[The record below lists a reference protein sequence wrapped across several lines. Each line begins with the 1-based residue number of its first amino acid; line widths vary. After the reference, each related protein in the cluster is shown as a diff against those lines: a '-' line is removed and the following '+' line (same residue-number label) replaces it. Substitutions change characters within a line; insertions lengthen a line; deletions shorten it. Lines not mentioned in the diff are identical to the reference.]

1 MTEPR
6 DAESARKV
14 RLEAASWLERR
25 LRPEWNA
32 EDQAGFDAW
41 LKADPAN
48 TISFLRVE
56 AAWNRANRL
65 GALRQPMRAA
75 SAAQTQRRSF
85 TRFLNMAAAVA
96 GAVAI
101 AGGIAA
107 TYMLMPQEKSYV
119 TQVGGHEIL
128 ALKDGSQI
136 ELNTST
142 VVRVS
147 QNSNERK
154 VWLDKG
160 EAYFR
165 IKHDPAHP
173 FVVMVGGHRVTDLGT
188 TFLVRRD
195 NDSVKVALIEGLA
208 QFDGGVANGQHATLK
223 PGDVVVASAKRMSLA
238 KENTNDIAT
247 GLGWRHGLLI
257 FKYTTLADA
266 AAEFNRYN
274 DLKLVIAD
282 PAAGR
287 LKIVGTFA
295 TNNVAAFA
303 DVAEDVL
310 HLKVTH
316 TEDQIVIGR

>member
-1 MTEPR
+1 MT
-6 DAESARKV
+6 DANTKQV
-14 RLEAASWLERR
+14 RMEAAGWLERR
-25 LRPEWNA
+25 QRPEWNA
-32 EDQAGFDAW
+32 EDQSALDAW
-41 LKADPAN
+41 LAADPAHMV
-48 TISFLRVE
+48 SYLRVE

-65 GALRQPMRAA
+65 GALRQPMRA
-75 SAAQTQRRSF
+75 SNAAQAPRRSF
-85 TRFLNMAAAVA
+85 TRFLNMAAAVI
-96 GAVAI
+96 GTVAVV
-101 AGGIAA
+101 GGIAA
-107 TYMLMPQEKSYV
+107 TYMLMPEQKSYT

-147 QNSNERK
+147 QNKGERK

-165 IKHDPAHP
+165 IKHDAAHP

-195 NDSVKVALIEGLA
+195 KDSVKVALIEGLA
-208 QFDGGVANGQHATLK
+208 QFDGGTADGQHAMLK
-223 PGDVVVASAKRMSLA
+223 PGDVVVASAKQMSLK
-238 KENTNDIAT
+238 KEDTGDLAT

-274 DLKLVIAD
+274 DRKLVIAD
-282 PAAGR
+282 PAVGR

-316 TEDQIVIGR
+316 SEDQIVIAR

>member
-1 MTEPR
+1 MV
-6 DAESARKV
+6 SY
-14 RLEAASWLERR
+14 
-25 LRPEWNA
+25 
-32 EDQAGFDAW
+32 
-41 LKADPAN
+41 
-48 TISFLRVE
+48 LRVE

-65 GALRQPMRAA
+65 GALRQPMRMEQAPA
-75 SAAQTQRRSF
+75 PRRAFMRFLTLSAA
-85 TRFLNMAAAVA
+85 AI
-96 GAVAI
+96 GAVAVI
-101 AGGIAA
+101 GGVAA
-107 TYMLMPQEKSYV
+107 TYMLMPHEKSYA

-147 QNSNERK
+147 QNKTERK

-165 IKHDPAHP
+165 IKHDAAHP
-173 FVVMVGGHRVTDLGT
+173 FTVMVGHHRITDLGT
-188 TFLVRRD
+188 TFLVRR
-195 NDSVKVALIEGLA
+195 NRDSVKVALIEGLA
-208 QFDGGVANGQHATLK
+208 RFDAGNANNQHATLK
-223 PGDVVVASAKRMSLA
+223 PGDVVVASADHMSLSR
-238 KENTNDIAT
+238 ENTTDAAE

-257 FKYTTLADA
+257 FKYTTLAEA

-274 DLKLVIAD
+274 DRKLVIAD
-282 PAAGR
+282 PAVGR

-310 HLKVTH
+310 HLKVTN
-316 TEDQIVIGR
+316 TEDQIVIAR

>member
-1 MTEPR
+1 MTDMSDMGET
-6 DAESARKV
+6 ESAQKV
-14 RLEAASWLERR
+14 RTEAAAWLERR
-25 LRPEWNA
+25 QRPEWSA
-32 EDQAGFDAW
+32 DDQSALDAW
-41 LKADPAN
+41 LAAAPTN
-48 TISFLRVE
+48 MVSYLRVE
-56 AAWNRANRL
+56 AAWTRANRL
-65 GALRQPMRAA
+65 GALRQPMRDAA
-75 SAAQTQRRSF
+75 ALPPRRNF
-85 TRFLNMAAAVA
+85 GRFLSMAAAAV
-96 GAVAI
+96 GAAAVI
-101 AGGIAA
+101 GGVAA
-107 TYMLMPQEKSYV
+107 TYFLMPQQKSYA

-147 QNSNERK
+147 QNKTERK
-154 VWLDKG
+154 VWLEKG

-195 NDSVKVALIEGLA
+195 KDRVKVALIEGLA
-208 QFDGGVANGQHATLK
+208 QFDGGNEQHATLK
-223 PGDVVVASAKRMSLA
+223 PGDVVVASAQKMSLK
-238 KENTNDIAT
+238 KETTTDMAE

-274 DLKLVIAD
+274 DRKLVIAD
-282 PAAGR
+282 PAVGR
-287 LKIVGTFA
+287 MKIVGTFA

-303 DVAEDVL
+303 DVAEDIL

-316 TEDQIVIGR
+316 SEDQIVIAR

>member
-1 MTEPR
+1 MT
-6 DAESARKV
+6 DADTKQV
-14 RLEAASWLERR
+14 RMEAASWLERR
-25 LRPEWNA
+25 QRPEWNA
-32 EDQAGFDAW
+32 EDQTALDAW
-41 LKADPAN
+41 LAADPAHMV
-48 TISFLRVE
+48 SYLRVE

-65 GALRQPMRAA
+65 GALRQPMRA
-75 SAAQTQRRSF
+75 SNAAQAPRRSF
-85 TRFLNMAAAVA
+85 TRFLNMAAAVI
-96 GAVAI
+96 GTVAVM
-101 AGGIAA
+101 GGIAA
-107 TYMLMPQEKSYV
+107 TYMLMPEQKSYT

-147 QNSNERK
+147 QTKGERK

-165 IKHDPAHP
+165 IKHDAAHP

-195 NDSVKVALIEGLA
+195 KDSVKVALIEGLA
-208 QFDGGVANGQHATLK
+208 QFDGGTADGQHATLK
-223 PGDVVVASAKRMSLA
+223 PGDVVVASAKQMSLK
-238 KENTNDIAT
+238 KEDTNDLAT

-274 DLKLVIAD
+274 DRKLVIAD
-282 PAAGR
+282 PAVGR

-316 TEDQIVIGR
+316 SEDQIVIAR

>member
-1 MTEPR
+1 MTDEP
-6 DAESARKV
+6 ENTKQV
-14 RLEAASWLERR
+14 RMEAASWLERR
-25 LRPEWNA
+25 QRPEWNA
-32 EDQAGFDAW
+32 ADQTALDTW
-41 LKADPAN
+41 LVADPTN
-48 TISFLRVE
+48 MVSYLRVE

-75 SAAQTQRRSF
+75 NTTSTPRRSF
-85 TRFLNMAAAVA
+85 TRLFNMAAAVIGTVA
-96 GAVAI
+96 VVGAV
-101 AGGIAA
+101 AA
-107 TYMLMPQEKSYV
+107 TYMLMPKEKSYT

-147 QNSNERK
+147 QNKGERK
-154 VWLDKG
+154 VWLEKG

-165 IKHDPAHP
+165 IKHDPTHP

-195 NDSVKVALIEGLA
+195 ANSVKVALIEGLA
-208 QFDGGVANGQHATLK
+208 QFDGDAADGQHATLK
-223 PGDVVVASAKRMSLA
+223 PGDVVVASAQKMSLK
-238 KENTNDIAT
+238 KENTTDLAT

-274 DLKLVIAD
+274 DRKLVITD
-282 PAAGR
+282 PSVGR

-316 TEDQIVIGR
+316 SEDQIVIAR